1 MTYSY
6 IREAYKRPGE
16 SYVYDLLRER
26 LPVWRKSESVVR
38 VDRPTRVD
46 RARELG
52 YKAKQGFVVVRSRIR
67 KGSRRKARLNT
78 GRVAK
83 KMGVKKITAKKSLQ
97 WIAEERAAR
106 KYPNCEVLGSYWV
119 GEEGQH
125 KYFEVVLVDTSHP
138 VISKDPKMAWITKP
152 AHKGRVHRGLTSAG
166 KSSRGLRSRGKG
178 AEKVRPSIRANLGRG
193 K

>member
-6 IREAYKRPGE
+6 IREAYKRPRE

-38 VDRPTRVD
+38 MDRPTRVD

-52 YKAKQGFVVVRSRIR
+52 YRAKQGFVVVRSRIR
-67 KGSRRKARLNT
+67 KGGRRKQRLNT
-78 GRVAK
+78 GRVPK
-83 KMGVKKITAKKSLQ
+83 KMGVKKITPKKSLQ

-106 KYPNCEVLGSYWV
+106 KYPNLEVLGSYWV

-125 KYFEVVLVDTSHP
+125 KYYEIILVDTSHP
-138 VISKDPKMAWITKP
+138 VIAKDSKLAWITKP
-152 AHKGRVHRGLTSAG
+152 AQKGRVHRGLTSAG
-166 KSSRGLRSRGKG
+166 RSSRGLRNRGKG
-178 AEKVRPSIRANLGRG
+178 AEKVRPSIRSHSGRG